1 MLKDRYGNLMST
13 SSRGAVGK
21 FDHACELIRLYRG
34 DPIAAL
40 DEVLEDDPDCAMAW
54 AARAGILVQQEDKAY
69 CEEAERS
76 IRAGA
81 AANGNARER
90 AHLEA
95 ARHWLEGRI
104 HEATTSFA
112 RIAQDYPRDLIA
124 LQGAHLGCFY
134 LGRQSELRDWPVQAL
149 RAFGRNDDGYHAV
162 LGMAAFGYEECG
174 DYARADAAGREAV
187 EIEPR
192 DAWAV
197 HAVAHVNE
205 MRGDVKGGIPWLRD
219 SADSWAPENGFA
231 FHNWWHLALL
241 HLDNGA
247 MDEVLKL
254 YDTKVRREDPSA
266 LLLEWIDASAL
277 LWRLKLE
284 GVDAGSRWQSLAT
297 SWERAAEDG
306 HYAFNDLHAIM
317 AFLGAG
323 RSGDVARTLAA
334 MKHAA
339 AGETDNAYMTR
350 TVGLPLAEAFVAF
363 DAGKYGE
370 TVDKIG
376 AVRGIAQRFGGS
388 HAQRDILTL
397 TMLHAAINGG
407 MKPLAE
413 ALAQERLAHKPQS
426 PWAKALA
433 QRAQGLGTSAA
444 A

>member
-13 SSRGAVGK
+13 SSRAAVEK
-21 FDHACELIRLYRG
+21 FDQACELIRLYRG

-40 DEVLEDDPDCAMAW
+40 DAVIEDDPDCAMAW
-54 AARAGILVQQEDKAY
+54 AARAGILVQQADKAY

-81 AANGNARER
+81 AANGNERER

-104 HEATTSFA
+104 HDATTGFA
-112 RIAQDYPRDLIA
+112 RIAQDHPRDLIA

-134 LGRQSELRDWPVQAL
+134 LGRQSELRDWPVQSL
-149 RAFGRNDDGYHAV
+149 RAFGRGDDGYHAV

-187 EIEPR
+187 EMEPR

-205 MRGDVKGGIPWLRD
+205 MRGDVKRGIPWLRD

-254 YDTKVRREDPSA
+254 YDTKVRPGRFRGAAGVDRCVRTVVAVEARRCRCGIALAIAGHELGAHRGRRLLRLQRPARDHGVSRCGAFARCRAHACGDAAGRLQRHGQRVYDTRGRACRWPRPSSRSMRA
-266 LLLEWIDASAL
+266 TMPKRWRRSARCAASRSASAA
-277 LWRLKLE
+277 RMR
-284 GVDAGSRWQSLAT
+284 SAT
-297 SWERAAEDG
+297 SS
-306 HYAFNDLHAIM
+306 
-317 AFLGAG
+317 
-323 RSGDVARTLAA
+323 RSPCCTRPF
-334 MKHAA
+334 AA
-339 AGETDNAYMTR
+339 A
-350 TVGLPLAEAFVAF
+350 
-363 DAGKYGE
+363 
-370 TVDKIG
+370 
-376 AVRGIAQRFGGS
+376 
-388 HAQRDILTL
+388 
-397 TMLHAAINGG
+397 
-407 MKPLAE
+407 
-413 ALAQERLAHKPQS
+413 
-426 PWAKALA
+426 
-433 QRAQGLGTSAA
+433 
-444 A
+444 

>member
-13 SSRGAVGK
+13 SSQAAVAK

-40 DEVLEDDPDCAMAW
+40 DAVLEDDPDCAMAW

-69 CEEAERS
+69 AEEAERS

-81 AANGNARER
+81 AAGGNERER
-90 AHLEA
+90 GHLEA

-104 HEATTSFA
+104 HGGVVGFA
-112 RIAQDYPRDLIA
+112 RIVQEHPKDLIA
-124 LQGAHLGCFY
+124 LQAAHVGCFY

-149 RAFGRNDDGYHAV
+149 RAFGRGDDGYHAV

-174 DYARADAAGREAV
+174 DYARADQAGREAV
-187 EIEPR
+187 SLEPR

-205 MRGDVKGGIPWLRD
+205 MRGDVKTGIPWLRD
-219 SADSWAPENGFA
+219 SADSWAPECGFA

-247 MDEVLKL
+247 IDEVLKL
-254 YDTKVRREDPSA
+254 YDTKVRRDDSS

-284 GVDAGSRWQSLAT
+284 GVDAGARWQSLAAN
-297 SWERAAEDG
+297 WERTAEDG
-306 HYAFNDLHAIM
+306 FYAFNDLHAVM

-323 RSGDVARTLAA
+323 RSQDVARTLAT
-334 MKHAA
+334 MRRAA
-339 AGETDNAYMTR
+339 SGETDNAYMTR
-350 TVGLPLAEAFVAF
+350 AVGLPLAEAFVAF
-363 DAGKYGE
+363 DAGRYAE
-370 TVDKIG
+370 TVEKIG
-376 AVRGIAQRFGGS
+376 DVRGIAQRFGGS

-397 TMLHAAINGG
+397 TMLHAAIRGG

-413 ALAQERLAHKPQS
+413 ALASERVTHKPES
-426 PWAKALA
+426 PWARMLSK
-433 QRAQGLGTSAA
+433 RAQAIGTRIAA
-444 A
+444 

>member
-1 MLKDRYGNLMST
+1 
-13 SSRGAVGK
+13 
-21 FDHACELIRLYRG
+21 
-34 DPIAAL
+34 
-40 DEVLEDDPDCAMAW
+40 
-54 AARAGILVQQEDKAY
+54 
-69 CEEAERS
+69 
-76 IRAGA
+76 
-81 AANGNARER
+81 
-90 AHLEA
+90 
-95 ARHWLEGRI
+95 
-104 HEATTSFA
+104 
-112 RIAQDYPRDLIA
+112 
-124 LQGAHLGCFY
+124 
-134 LGRQSELRDWPVQAL
+134 VQAL
-149 RAFGRNDDGYHAV
+149 RAFGRSDDGYHAV

-192 DAWAV
+192 DVWAV

-247 MDEVLKL
+247 MAEVLKV
-254 YDTKVRREDPSA
+254 YDTKVRRDDPSS

-284 GVDAGSRWQSLAT
+284 GVDTGSRWQSLAA

-323 RSGDVARTLAA
+323 RSHDVARTLAA
-334 MKHAA
+334 MRRAA

-350 TVGLPLAEAFVAF
+350 AVGLPLAEAFVAF
-363 DAGKYGE
+363 DSGKYEE
-370 TVDKIG
+370 TVETIG

-397 TMLHAAINGG
+397 TMLHAAIRAG

-413 ALAQERLAHKPQS
+413 ALTAERLAHKPQS

-433 QRAQGLGTSAA
+433 QRARGLGTSAA

>member
-13 SSRGAVGK
+13 SSRAAVEK
-21 FDHACELIRLYRG
+21 FDRACELIRLYRG

-40 DEVLEDDPDCAMAW
+40 DAVIEDDPDCAMAW
-54 AARAGILVQQEDKAY
+54 AARAGILVQQADKAY

-81 AANGNARER
+81 AANGNERER

-104 HEATTSFA
+104 HDATTGFA
-112 RIAQDYPRDLIA
+112 RIAQDHPRDLIA

-134 LGRQSELRDWPVQAL
+134 LGRQSELRDWPVQSL
-149 RAFGRNDDGYHAV
+149 RAFGRGDDGYHAV
-162 LGMAAFGYEECG
+162 LGMTAFGYEECG

-187 EIEPR
+187 EMEPR

-205 MRGDVKGGIPWLRD
+205 MRGDVKRGIPWLRD

-254 YDTKVRREDPSA
+254 YDTKVRRDDSA
-266 LLLEWIDASAL
+266 VLLEWIDASAL

-284 GVDAGSRWQSLAT
+284 GADVGSRWQSLAT
-297 SWERAAEDG
+297 NWERTADDG
-306 HYAFNDLHAIM
+306 YYAFNDLHAIM

-323 RSGDVARTLAA
+323 RSRDVGRTLAA
-334 MKHAA
+334 MRRAA
-339 AGETDNAYMTR
+339 SSDTDNAYMTR
-350 TVGLPLAEAFVAF
+350 AVGLPLAEAFVAF
-363 DAGKYGE
+363 DAGNYAE
-370 TVDKIG
+370 TVEKIG

-388 HAQRDILTL
+388 HAQRDVLTL
-397 TMLHAAINGG
+397 TMLHAAIRGG
-407 MKPLAE
+407 IKPVAE
-413 ALAQERLAHKPQS
+413 AVAAERLAHKPES
-426 PWAKALA
+426 PWARTLSR
-433 QRAQGLGTSAA
+433 RAQGAGTQAA